1 MAEGDRADD
10 NGSGSVERWVGRLEG
25 GLAAVTSGQEGIK
38 TSIDA
43 LTRSHHETNHAIRD
57 EIGAMNGRLI
67 RAEASVQNMEPEVRR
82 LAHLRS
88 FAGGVLFACSAA
100 SAIIGSAVSIL
111 WRSFIG

>member
-1 MAEGDRADD
+1 
-10 NGSGSVERWVGRLEG
+10 
-25 GLAAVTSGQEGIK
+25 
-38 TSIDA
+38 
-43 LTRSHHETNHAIRD
+43 
-57 EIGAMNGRLI
+57 MNARLI

-111 WRSFIG
+111 